1 MWYYL
6 SGVRNIGRVLFFH
19 VSGESPQGIVFVVGQ
34 FWGERSGEFE
44 MGGKRDKHLLV
55 NNFAGSMFASHS
67 MKISIVLVLPIL
79 CSTFY

>member
-19 VSGESPQGIVFVVGQ
+19 VSGESPQGVVFVVGQ

-44 MGGKRDKHLLV
+44 MGGRGTNICL
-55 NNFAGSMFASHS
+55 
-67 MKISIVLVLPIL
+67 
-79 CSTFY
+79 